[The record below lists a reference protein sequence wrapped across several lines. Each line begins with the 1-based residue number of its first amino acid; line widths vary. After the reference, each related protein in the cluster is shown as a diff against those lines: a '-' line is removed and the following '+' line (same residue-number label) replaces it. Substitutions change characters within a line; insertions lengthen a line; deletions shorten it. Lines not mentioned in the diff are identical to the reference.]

1 MLVILTPP
9 ATPVPLPKSLAFSA
23 LTFTPRPYPWG
34 AVKLIVYTRNRFL
47 QFTLTLFQLDVIFLH
62 MCFVI
67 LIANTLHR
75 QRRANAIPSI
85 TTNERSSLFR
95 TMHLSQMTTE
105 LFRRSEKY
113 LITAN
118 CTALPWF

>member
-75 QRRANAIPSI
+75 
-85 TTNERSSLFR
+85 
-95 TMHLSQMTTE
+95 
-105 LFRRSEKY
+105 
-113 LITAN
+113 
-118 CTALPWF
+118 